1 LGLVIGLAWQ
11 NTRISEEKQ
20 EILNNIRSLREK
32 IMFKRISI
40 YYKLLLGTALT
51 AIIPLVILGYILT
64 TINIDSLYRLVK
76 EYYLSITDN
85 IVQVMRN
92 EIDSLTQDL
101 KEFSSILSDDR
112 LRYEDKIN
120 LIAVKIARSSLID
133 YILIYDEN
141 GKFLDMLKPKDTP
154 FPFEIRE
161 NLEKE
166 VIESLLHTDRYI
178 SEIIYPGENTYP
190 FIRIVV
196 KWDYKGNLLGYL
208 ETYYSLEH
216 LSDVVSSIS
225 KRRFGGSEDLVFLV
239 ANDGSIVAHNN
250 RDYVL
255 SRYNLLRKG
264 IFGNIDSVERLK
276 EIFAKDL
283 GFSTEYLEDG
293 TEFVGNFGSLPDLN
307 LGVVVYQ
314 KKSEAF
320 ASVKRMIFQILLW
333 NILVIILVLLTSFIV
348 SKNLTKPIFKLTD
361 AIRKISKEKKLGL
374 QVDVKSSD
382 EIGEMASA
390 FNIMSSE
397 LLRYSEQLKEASII
411 QANLSR
417 YFSPSVVEQIMKSKE
432 ILSLGGV
439 KKNIAVMFA
448 DVRNFTSICELSD
461 PEIVSHLLNILF
473 TNATK
478 IIFKWGGTVDKFIGD
493 CIMAIFNAPY
503 DLDDYIYRCVMAGK
517 EIINFVKAERENFKR
532 SFGYDISVGIGINAG
547 EAIVGNLGSSDI
559 MEYTAIGDT
568 VNTAARI
575 ESISGENQLLISEIC
590 YNEIKDRIDCEF
602 LSEMELKGKR
612 EKVKI
617 YSVKIE

>member
-1 LGLVIGLAWQ
+1 M
-11 NTRISEEKQ
+11 K
-20 EILNNIRSLREK
+20 
-32 IMFKRISI
+32 KRISI

-51 AIIPLVILGYILT
+51 SVIPLVILGYILT

-85 IVQVMRN
+85 IVQIIRN
-92 EIDSLTQDL
+92 EIDSLTQSF
-101 KEFSSILSDDR
+101 KEFSLILSDDR

-120 LIAVKIARSSLID
+120 LIALKIALSPLID
-133 YILIYDEN
+133 YLLIYDEN
-141 GKFLDMLKPKDTP
+141 GKFLDMFKPKGTH
-154 FPFEIRE
+154 FPFEIKE
-161 NLEKE
+161 NLEEE
-166 VIESLLHTDRYI
+166 VIQSLLRSDRYI
-178 SEIIYPGENTYP
+178 SGIIYPGENTYP

-196 KWDYKGNLLGYL
+196 KWKYKGNLVGYL

-225 KRRFGGSEDLVFLV
+225 RRRFGGSENLVFLV
-239 ANDGSIVAHNN
+239 ANDGNIVAHSN
-250 RDYVL
+250 REYVL

-264 IFGNIDSVERLK
+264 IFANIGSVEQLK
-276 EIFAKDL
+276 EIFSKDL
-283 GFSTEYLEDG
+283 GFSTEYSEDG
-293 TEFVGNFGSLPDLN
+293 VEFLGNFGTIHNLN

-314 KKSEAF
+314 EKRDAF

-333 NILVIILVLLTSFIV
+333 NILVIAFTILTSFII
-348 SKNLTKPIFKLTD
+348 SKNLTKPIRKLTD
-361 AIRKISKEKKLGL
+361 AIREISKEKKFGL

-382 EIGEMASA
+382 EIGEMAST

-397 LLRYSEQLKEASII
+397 LLRYSEQLKEAAII

-417 YFSPSVVEQIMKSKE
+417 YFSPSIVDQIMKTKE

-448 DVRNFTSICELSD
+448 DVRNFTSICEYSD
-461 PEIVSHLLNILF
+461 PENVSRFLNVFF

-493 CIMAIFNAPY
+493 CVMAIFNAPY
-503 DLDDYIYRCVMAGK
+503 DIDDYIYRCVMAGK

-532 SFGYDISVGIGINAG
+532 DFGYDIAVGIGINAG

-575 ESISGENQLLISEIC
+575 ESIAGENQLLIYESC
-590 YNEIKDRIDCEF
+590 YNEIKGRIDCEF
-602 LSEMELKGKR
+602 FSEIELKGKK
-612 EKVKI
+612 EKVRI
-617 YSVKIE
+617 YYVKIE